1 MITWVCNFSWIGCLH
16 LRPSLVS
23 LFKITKGPPLS
34 PWTDLVKWGMKGF
47 PRIRLCQ
54 STKPGRHQPDYF
66 CPMRRFLSA
75 QCQLEK
81 IDYLNFSLFNKISFP
96 HCQEMFAQDKK
107 LTIVFYRFWRQK
119 TFPYNPP
126 LRRHWW
132 DNSMNIKQNQRL
144 FWSPDEALEQF
155 VRGWLSEPRRS
166 PSRNRHSFWHQL
178 TDLFFVISF
187 SWWNSKYFNSMGT
200 QWLPIPRSSL
210 PLTLADGGVVDCLT
224 IVGF

>member
-1 MITWVCNFSWIGCLH
+1 MLTSATLVGVSFQDNQGTPTVTLDRFGQMRNERISQDKTLSIYKTWQAS
-16 LRPSLVS
+16 
-23 LFKITKGPPLS
+23 T
-34 PWTDLVKWGMKGF
+34 
-47 PRIRLCQ
+47 RL
-54 STKPGRHQPDYF
+54 
-66 CPMRRFLSA
+66 FLSNA
-75 QCQLEK
+75 QSFVGPMSTEK
-81 IDYLNFSLFNKISFP
+81 NVYLNFSLFNKISFP

-144 FWSPDEALEQF
+144 FWPPDEALEQF

-200 QWLPIPRSSL
+200 QWLPTPRSSL

>member
-1 MITWVCNFSWIGCLH
+1 MLTSAPLVGVSFQDNQGTPTVTLDRIGQMRSEKIFQDKTLSICKTWQAS
-16 LRPSLVS
+16 
-23 LFKITKGPPLS
+23 T
-34 PWTDLVKWGMKGF
+34 
-47 PRIRLCQ
+47 RL
-54 STKPGRHQPDYF
+54 
-66 CPMRRFLSA
+66 FLSNA
-75 QCQLEK
+75 QSFVGPMSTGK

-126 LRRHWW
+126 LRPHWW